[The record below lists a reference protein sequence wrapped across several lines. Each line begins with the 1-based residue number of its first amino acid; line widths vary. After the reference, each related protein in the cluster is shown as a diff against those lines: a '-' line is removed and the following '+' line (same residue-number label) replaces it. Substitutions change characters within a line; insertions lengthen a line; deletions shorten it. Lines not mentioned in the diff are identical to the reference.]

1 MISLIVATSCPSGSG
16 FIPEKAY
23 EQIVA
28 SWLLPITRLTP
39 NHILTYYRGVCYIY
53 SLYNFIS
60 WIVEDDMEKQMTT
73 HLEEIV
79 RLKRIE
85 GQIRG
90 IQKMIEEKR
99 YCIDI
104 LTQISSVIGA
114 IKSVEENILER
125 HMKGCVR
132 QSFNTGRKEDR
143 AKKIEEVIGVLRK
156 FRKY

>member
-1 MISLIVATSCPSGSG
+1 M
-16 FIPEKAY
+16 K
-23 EQIVA
+23 
-28 SWLLPITRLTP
+28 
-39 NHILTYYRGVCYIY
+39 
-53 SLYNFIS
+53 
-60 WIVEDDMEKQMTT
+60 KQTTT

-104 LTQISSVIGA
+104 LTQISSIVGA
-114 IKSVEENILER
+114 IMRVEENILQR
-125 HMKGCVR
+125 HLRGCVR
-132 QSFNTGRKEDR
+132 WSFTKGNREDKEG
-143 AKKIEEVIGVLRK
+143 KIEEVIQVLQK

>member
-1 MISLIVATSCPSGSG
+1 M
-16 FIPEKAY
+16 K
-23 EQIVA
+23 
-28 SWLLPITRLTP
+28 
-39 NHILTYYRGVCYIY
+39 
-53 SLYNFIS
+53 
-60 WIVEDDMEKQMTT
+60 KQTAT

-104 LTQISSVIGA
+104 LTQISSIVGA
-114 IKSVEENILER
+114 IMRVEENILQR
-125 HMKGCVR
+125 HLRGCVR
-132 QSFNTGRKEDR
+132 GSFTKGNKEER
-143 AKKIEEVIGVLRK
+143 EGKIEEMIQVLQK